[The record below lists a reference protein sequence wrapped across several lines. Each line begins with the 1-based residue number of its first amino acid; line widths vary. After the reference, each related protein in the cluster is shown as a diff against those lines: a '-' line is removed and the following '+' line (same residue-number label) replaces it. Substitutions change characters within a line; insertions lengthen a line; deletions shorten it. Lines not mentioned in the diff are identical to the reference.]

1 MCMVRPE
8 EYFIWNERSR
18 RALEILGLGDI
29 LPVNKYRPSGKEYKR
44 IIAVAKEIAKIMQD
58 DGLGGNLLDVDL
70 LLYAIQ
76 SEGEATVPPG
86 SEVKVEEDYDF
97 DHDEIVEKLV
107 ALGAG
112 LGFEAESEVPIASGV
127 GLMLFG
133 GLGLETSA

>member
-1 MCMVRPE
+1 M
-8 EYFIWNERSR
+8 
-18 RALEILGLGDI
+18 
-29 LPVNKYRPSGKEYKR
+29 KR
-44 IIAVAKEIAKIMQD
+44 HLKCLNSSLA
-58 DGLGGNLLDVDL
+58 
-70 LLYAIQ
+70 
-76 SEGEATVPPG
+76 
-86 SEVKVEEDYDF
+86 DYDF